1 MIKSIDYAHH
11 LLIEMRRPTDAPP
24 VPAMPARYVCSLPDV
39 SRLIKSKPPI
49 RYDDGRLSIAP
60 HLAAATIELAIADCA
75 KRGIVVSAS
84 DVISIYHEQVNAP
97 RDRWELPDLFIDNW
111 GIYPAQVT
119 RRSPFAWKLPKAT
132 WQAITESVGI
142 EVFCETQLSQF
153 ERVVSV
159 AQLAKRFGVAFI
171 PLVAFKIPQPVACP
185 ETCAAIRNADRAY
198 RLLTEFAPTRI
209 EI

>member
-11 LLIEMRRPTDAPP
+11 LLIEMRRPNDAPP
-24 VPAMPARYVCSLPDV
+24 VPATPARYVCSLPDV
-39 SRLIKSKPPI
+39 SRLIKSKQPI
-49 RYDDGRLSIAP
+49 RFDDGRLRIAP
-60 HLAAATIELAIADCA
+60 HVVTATLELAIADCA
-75 KRGIVVSAS
+75 KRGIAVCES

-97 RDRWELPDLFIDNW
+97 RELWELPDVFIDNW

-119 RRSPFAWKLPKAT
+119 RRSPYAWKLPKAM
-132 WQAITESVGI
+132 WQSIIAPVGI
-142 EVFCETQLSQF
+142 EVFNDSQLSQF

-159 AQLAKRFGVAFI
+159 AQLAKRFGFAFI
-171 PLVAFKIPQPVACP
+171 PLVAFKIPQPVACL

>member
-1 MIKSIDYAHH
+1 
-11 LLIEMRRPTDAPP
+11 
-24 VPAMPARYVCSLPDV
+24 V
-39 SRLIKSKPPI
+39 
-49 RYDDGRLSIAP
+49 LS
-60 HLAAATIELAIADCA
+60 
-75 KRGIVVSAS
+75 
-84 DVISIYHEQVNAP
+84 
-97 RDRWELPDLFIDNW
+97 DLFIDNW

-171 PLVAFKIPQPVACP
+171 PLVAFKIPQPVACL